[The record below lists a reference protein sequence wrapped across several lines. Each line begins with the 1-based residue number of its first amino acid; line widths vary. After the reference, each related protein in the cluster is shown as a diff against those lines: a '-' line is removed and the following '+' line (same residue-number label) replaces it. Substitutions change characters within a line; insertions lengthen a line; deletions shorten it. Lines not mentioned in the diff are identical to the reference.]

1 MIVKVREEVFILFYQ
16 SAEDKKRIVAHCLD
30 YDLIGT
36 GDDLMGA
43 FEELEDVIQVQFKA
57 WASLRNRGKNARMPK
72 RAPKRYWDALKA
84 TQKLSPPLNILRRR
98 KQTAQDKT
106 KYPVPRT
113 FKWAC
118 LKGPAPVAAA
128 AV

>member
-1 MIVKVREEVFILFYQ
+1 VIVKVREEVSILFYQ

-30 YDLIGT
+30 YDLVGT

-43 FEELEDVIQVQFKA
+43 FEELEDVIRVQFKA
-57 WASLRNRGKNARMPK
+57 WASLRKRGKNARMP
-72 RAPKRYWDALKA
+72 RPAPKRYWDALKIA
-84 TQKLSPPLNILRRR
+84 QKLSPPLNILRQR
-98 KQTAQDKT
+98 KQTARGKA
-106 KYPVPRT
+106 KYPMPST

-118 LKGPAPVAAA
+118 LKGRAPVAAA

>member
-30 YDLIGT
+30 DDLIGT

-72 RAPKRYWDALKA
+72 RAPKRYWDVLKTA
-84 TQKLSPPLNILRRR
+84 QKLS
-98 KQTAQDKT
+98 
-106 KYPVPRT
+106 
-113 FKWAC
+113 
-118 LKGPAPVAAA
+118 
-128 AV
+128 